1 MSDAAGGDVRWVPL
15 ESNPEYMHNLGM
27 SKDWIFTDVY
37 GLDDELLMMVP
48 QPVLAVILLFPY
60 DDKYKAF
67 AKTEQENIEK
77 DGQIVNDGVYFM
89 KQTIRNA
96 CGTIGVLHAV
106 LNCRDKI
113 SQDDTL
119 KSFYEQTK
127 DMTPEERG
135 KKLECNESI
144 SHAHGESAQEGQTEA
159 PQAEEDVCPHFIAL
173 VEKDGCV
180 YELDGNKK
188 FPINHGPIQEGF
200 LKSAA
205 KVCKMFMDRDPD
217 EVHFTIMALSRD
229 S

>member
-1 MSDAAGGDVRWVPL
+1 MCRRCSL
-15 ESNPEYMHNLGM
+15 
-27 SKDWIFTDVY
+27 I
-37 GLDDELLMMVP
+37 
-48 QPVLAVILLFPY
+48 
-60 DDKYKAF
+60 
-67 AKTEQENIEK
+67 
-77 DGQIVNDGVYFM
+77 
-89 KQTIRNA
+89 
-96 CGTIGVLHAV
+96 HA
-106 LNCRDKI
+106 
-113 SQDDTL
+113 DDTL